1 MPEPPEDHAMS
12 SKKQKSVQKSTSPHN
27 AFHQPFRAVAM
38 DLKAQMK
45 REEADRAAAA
55 SQEKSR
61 AAKTV
66 TNRPAGANAPS
77 SQSEEALFW
86 EAMAGVK
93 PLAHDARGHAP
104 PPEPR
109 SAKIVSAEAE
119 ALAQLVDLVAG
130 EGPFDMSC
138 TEEFI
143 EGRAPGVDR
152 RVLIALKRGDY
163 ALQGHL
169 DLHGLTRAEAKPR
182 VEAFLDESRR
192 LSRRCVLLIHGRGLN
207 SKDQIPVLKESL
219 RAWLCQGRIGKAV
232 LAFCTARPCDG
243 GAGAVYLLLRR

>member
-1 MPEPPEDHAMS
+1 MS
-12 SKKQKSVQKSTSPHN
+12 KKKQKNAQSDSTPRA
-27 AFHQPFRAVAM
+27 AFHQPFRAVAL

-45 REEADRAAAA
+45 RAEADKVAAAEQAKARA
-55 SQEKSR
+55 SQV
-61 AAKTV
+61 AA
-66 TNRPAGANAPS
+66 NRPADAVSQAPK
-77 SQSEEALFW
+77 SEEALFW

-104 PPEPR
+104 PPEPK
-109 SAKIVSAEAE
+109 SARVVSAEAE

-143 EGRAPGVDR
+143 EGRAPSVDR
-152 RVLIALKRGDY
+152 RVLVALKRGDY